1 MQRDPSILEFIFKSI
16 KQKTIDELLDL
27 NKSLYKISLKEMII
41 GFNRIKGISPDQLN
55 SLPIDF
61 IKNEYKN
68 NLITEQD
75 LKNGGL
81 SDEKLK
87 EIFGN
92 NKTDDSS
99 IKTST
104 DEPSTQIL
112 NDPPIPPRPIIIDRI
127 LKNDVS
133 LNEIQNALN
142 QGEISDIDLININFN
157 EYIIDRVKNY
167 EPQTPYMPKVE
178 ELPRLREGATDIY
191 FLGLPGTG
199 KSTMLASLLTY
210 MNRNG
215 MMRRTM
221 DNPHGTKYLNQ
232 LIAGFIDGFL
242 PDSTPKELINYI
254 PIDLKN
260 PFKQSAYHKLNL
272 IDIAGEKFKAIAN
285 QGASELKKY
294 KDYLA
299 NKNRKCLIFLL
310 DYYEQTKFG
319 KINFQDQNLQDIFA
333 FLLDFGILQNTEMI
347 YLIVTKADRF
357 PTQEKFQFTKEYIDN
372 NYLNFLNR
380 LIEERSKYD
389 YVIKALPFSIGAT
402 KLVYL
407 LEDNNPRTNTNLE
420 DYPSRLVNQII
431 EDSGLSN
438 KGWF

>member
-1 MQRDPSILEFIFKSI
+1 
-16 KQKTIDELLDL
+16 
-27 NKSLYKISLKEMII
+27 
-41 GFNRIKGISPDQLN
+41 
-55 SLPIDF
+55 
-61 IKNEYKN
+61 
-68 NLITEQD
+68 
-75 LKNGGL
+75 
-81 SDEKLK
+81 
-87 EIFGN
+87 
-92 NKTDDSS
+92 
-99 IKTST
+99 
-104 DEPSTQIL
+104 
-112 NDPPIPPRPIIIDRI
+112 
-127 LKNDVS
+127 
-133 LNEIQNALN
+133 
-142 QGEISDIDLININFN
+142 
-157 EYIIDRVKNY
+157 
-167 EPQTPYMPKVE
+167 
-178 ELPRLREGATDIY
+178 
-191 FLGLPGTG
+191 
-199 KSTMLASLLTY
+199 